1 MKTDKIRL
9 TLGKADNIYAD
20 IYREALEE
28 LAALEAENAT
38 LADEN
43 CQLRTQEISYQTQ
56 IASLEADNA
65 AMREALDP
73 FCGRRNSEGYD
84 PDDPACS
91 VRCISAWRCK
101 ALALTPDSGKV
112 LVNVPTLMLL
122 RDTIQEL
129 LDVQNGCPLPKYQE
143 MFDAANEQADEML
156 GWLAALLKDRP

>member
-91 VRCISAWRCK
+91 VRCISAWRCR

-112 LVNVPTLMLL
+112 LVDVEKL
-122 RDTIQEL
+122 REL
-129 LDVQNGCPLPKYQE
+129 EWIGHEEGEFCGVCNSEISEGH
-143 MFDAANEQADEML
+143 DEDC
-156 GWLAALLKDRP
+156 WLAALLKDRP